1 MTRPLAQRLAGAP
14 ISWGVCEVPGWGP
27 QLPPPLVLQ
36 EMAAAGLCATEFGP
50 DGFLPSAGVARRQVL
65 AQFGLRAVGGFVP
78 VVAHDGDR
86 DPLSEIGTLFEEF
99 AAAGADTVVF
109 AAVDGKDGYDRC
121 TELDAAGWNTL
132 CRNLDRLAGAAVLR
146 GLRPALHPHVGTLVE
161 RDRDLDIVLDGCGIP
176 LCLDTGHLMVG
187 GVDPLAVARLAA
199 DRVAHVHLKDVDPA
213 IAARVRSGVLSY
225 TDGVKAGMYRPLGM
239 GGARVAEVVSELE
252 DVGYD
257 GWYVLE
263 QDRVLVPDRN
273 GVAAAAAAIRVD
285 VEASL
290 AHLTGAASAQLGA
303 A

>member
-36 EMAAAGLCATEFGP
+36 EMAALGLCATEFGP
-50 DGFLPSAGVARRQVL
+50 DGFLPPAGVARRQVL

-78 VVAHDGDR
+78 VVAHDPDR
-86 DPLSEIGTLFEEF
+86 DPLSEVGTLFDDF
-99 AAAGADTVVF
+99 VAAGGDTVVF
-109 AAVDGKDGYDRC
+109 AAVDGRDGYDSR
-121 TELDAAGWNTL
+121 TELDAKGWQTL
-132 CRNLDRLAGAAVLR
+132 CRNLDRLAAAAVLR

-161 RDRDLDIVLDGCGIP
+161 RDTDLDIVLDGCGIA

-199 DRVAHVHLKDVDPA
+199 QRVAHVHLKDVDAA

-225 TDGVKAGMYRPLGM
+225 TDAVKVGMYRPLGR
-239 GGARVAEVVSELE
+239 GGAHVAEVVSALE
-252 DVGYD
+252 AAGYD

-273 GVAAAAAAIRVD
+273 GVAHTTAAIRAD
-285 VEASL
+285 VEESL
-290 AHLTGAASAQLGA
+290 AHIMGAAQAQLGA

>member
-36 EMAAAGLCATEFGP
+36 EMAAVGLCATEFGP
-50 DGFLPSAGVARRQVL
+50 DGFLPPAGVARRQVL

-78 VVAHDGDR
+78 VVAHDRDR
-86 DPLSEIGTLFEEF
+86 DPLTELGGLFEEF

-109 AAVDGKDGYDRC
+109 AAVDGRDGYDGR
-121 TELDAAGWNTL
+121 TELDATGWNTL

-161 RDRDLDIVLDGCGIP
+161 RDNDLDIVLDGCGIP

-225 TDGVKAGMYRPLGM
+225 TDGVKAGMYRPLGQ

-252 DVGYD
+252 GVGYD

-290 AHLTGAASAQLGA
+290 AHLTGAATAELGA